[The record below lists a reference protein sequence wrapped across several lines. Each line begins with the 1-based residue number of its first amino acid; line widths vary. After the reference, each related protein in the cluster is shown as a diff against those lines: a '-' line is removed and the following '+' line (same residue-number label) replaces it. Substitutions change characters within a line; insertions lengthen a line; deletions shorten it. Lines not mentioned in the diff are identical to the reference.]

1 MKSWRNM
8 MINLK
13 KTYLYAGIL
22 AILGTIVY
30 AIWFSDLILWFLIAV
45 GITLINY
52 YFLIRIE
59 KYQSLNH
66 LNVLGTLFL
75 RYLVYVIVAF
85 IIIWS
90 QKDSP
95 ILIEIGITLAIGFSI
110 VQVSSIF
117 NALIKGN
124 GAKK

>member
-1 MKSWRNM
+1 MKSWQNT

-13 KTYLYAGIL
+13 RTYIYASILSLIGIL
-22 AILGTIVY
+22 VY

-59 KYQSLNH
+59 KYQSINH

-75 RYLVYVIVAF
+75 RYLVYIIVAF
-85 IIIWS
+85 VVIWS

-95 ILIEIGITLAIGFSI
+95 ILIEIGITLAIGFSV
-110 VQVSSIF
+110 VQVSSIL
-117 NALIKGN
+117 NALIKRN
-124 GAKK
+124 GVK

>member
-1 MKSWRNM
+1 M